1 MEKVFSRLPRLIRR
15 FRPGLSLFWRTFFF
29 LSILLGAC
37 TAAWIKVAIELEAE
51 PRAIQSAQQISSLIN
66 LSRTALIHADPIYRI
81 ALIKAIALE
90 EGIRIVPRE
99 PNDVVAPYLDDR
111 LNKRL
116 KGALLDKL
124 GSNTVVSS
132 SVNHQSDLWI
142 SFDIDGDNYWLQT
155 DPSRVTPITSEAW
168 VTWLFVTVGL
178 SLFGSALI
186 ADLINEPLK
195 KLVDAI
201 LSVQKGDF
209 TGNTLDENIK
219 TTEIRTVNRGFN
231 SMAKQLAK
239 LEHDRVLLLAGL
251 SHDLRTPLTRIRLEA
266 EMSIQDAE
274 ARTAMTADIDQLDQ
288 MIGKFLEYA
297 RPIKNQLVAVDL
309 NSVVNIAFQHVTRHK
324 EGPVML
330 THNFLP
336 SSFWVQGDS
345 VELNR
350 VFVNLCENARR
361 YGKTPDT
368 EPEQVEIEIYEAT
381 SNQLQ
386 DNIHFAK
393 NPEYAQLKWLVFRDH
408 GQGVKEEE
416 LTHLLT
422 PFYRADNSRSQA
434 MGSGLGLSIVERVV
448 EQIRGKILIQN
459 HAEGGLVI
467 FLGFCHSAKPET
479 LELTS

>member
-1 MEKVFSRLPRLIRR
+1 MEKSLSRLLRIIRR

-51 PRAIQSAQQISSLIN
+51 PRAIQSAQQISSHIN

-99 PNDVVAPYLDDR
+99 PTDDVLPYLDDR

-116 KGALLDKL
+116 KWALLEKL

-132 SVNHQSDLWI
+132 SVNKKTGLWV

-155 DPSRVTPITSEAW
+155 DPSRITPITSEAW

-195 KLVDAI
+195 KLAEAI
-201 LSVQKGDF
+201 SSVQKGNF
-209 TGNTLDENIK
+209 THQILDENIK

-231 SMAKQLAK
+231 LMAKQLAK

-266 EMSIQDAE
+266 EMSIQDPD
-274 ARTAMTADIDQLDQ
+274 ARLAMTADIDQLDQ

-297 RPIKNQLVAVDL
+297 RPL
-309 NSVVNIAFQHVTRHK
+309 NNKKVPVELRSVVNVAFQHVSRHK
-324 EGPVML
+324 EGPKIA
-330 THNFLP
+330 TQNCLP
-336 SSFWVQGDS
+336 ENFWVMGDEL
-345 VELNR
+345 ELNR

-361 YGKTPDT
+361 YGKTPDL
-368 EPEQVEIEIYEAT
+368 EPIQVQIEVSIPNT
-381 SNQLQ
+381 SELQ
-386 DNIHFAK
+386 KTIPLLNF
-393 NPEYAQLKWLVFRDH
+393 PEFSMLKWVLLRDH
-408 GQGVKEEE
+408 GSGVKDNE
-416 LTHLLT
+416 LPHLLT
-422 PFYRADNSRSQA
+422 PFYRADNSRSEA
-434 MGSGLGLSIVERVV
+434 IGSGLGLSIVERVV
-448 EQIRGKILIQN
+448 NQIGGKIFINN
-459 HAEGGLVI
+459 HPKGGLAI
-467 FLGFCHSAKPET
+467 YLGFPASLAPVVT
-479 LELTS
+479 V